1 MGLAAIA
8 LVAPVGVS
16 DNAVGGDADIA
27 GAVKA
32 TTAAVL
38 VGGAAGL
45 VLPLVSLSSA
55 AVAPSLLFCRM
66 YLLCQIGSTTSTMA
80 WF

>member
-8 LVAPVGVS
+8 LVAPAGVS
-16 DNAVGGDADIA
+16 DNAAVGGDADIA

-45 VLPLVSLSSA
+45 ALPLASLSSA
-55 AVAPSLLFCRM
+55 AAPSLLFCRM